1 MAKSKTNKSPAESAT
16 FEQSLEALGEIVEQL
31 ESGELGL
38 SDALARYEEGIK
50 HLKACY
56 QILEKAERKIE
67 LLSGVDAEGNPV
79 TEPLDDDAAESL
91 EEKGAARSKRR
102 SKPHG
107 RTAGAKDAMDDASR
121 LF

>member
-1 MAKSKTNKSPAESAT
+1 MAKSKANKSAMEGAT

-56 QILEKAERKIE
+56 QILEKAERKI
-67 LLSGVDAEGNPV
+67 
-79 TEPLDDDAAESL
+79 
-91 EEKGAARSKRR
+91 
-102 SKPHG
+102 
-107 RTAGAKDAMDDASR
+107 
-121 LF
+121 